1 METVLITGGTGLV
14 GTALSLH
21 LLELG
26 YKVIVLGRSLVHPS
40 DSLLKKAVKEKKL
53 AYRIWNPSEGSVDE
67 QALME
72 ADHVVNLAGAGVADK
87 RWTARRKLEIRDS
100 RVNSGNT
107 LAKAL
112 KKMGKKPKTFVQAS
126 AIGWYGPDA
135 PESGVPFTEDQPLHD
150 YYLGN
155 TCKEWE
161 NSTLE
166 LEQLGI
172 RRVVLRIGIVLSS
185 KGGALKE
192 FQKPLMGGVA
202 AVMGNGKQM
211 ISWIEISDL
220 CRMIVFA
227 SQQESLK
234 GVFNAVAPEPVSNRT
249 LTITLAKHLRGRFY
263 LPVHVP
269 SFLLHLMLGEMSIEI
284 LKSTTVSASKIQDA
298 GFQFAAPT
306 ISEAIEKSYP
316 LKG

>member
-1 METVLITGGTGLV
+1 MQTVLITGGTGLV
-14 GTALSLH
+14 GTALTLH

-26 YKVIVLGRSLVHPS
+26 YRVIVLGRSIVHPS
-40 DSLLKKAVKEKKL
+40 DPLLKKGVEEKMLEYK
-53 AYRIWNPSEGSVDE
+53 IWNPSAGTVNE
-67 QALME
+67 QALTE

-87 RWTARRKLEIRDS
+87 RWTASRKLEIRDS

-107 LAKAL
+107 LTKAL
-112 KKMGKKPKTFVQAS
+112 KKLGKKPTTFIQAS

-135 PESGVPFTEDQPLHD
+135 PESGLPFAEDKPVHD

-161 NSTLE
+161 DSTLE

-192 FQKPLMGGVA
+192 FKKPLMGGVA
-202 AVMGNGKQM
+202 AIMGDGKQM

-220 CRMIVFA
+220 CSMIVFA
-227 SQQESLK
+227 IQQASLK
-234 GVFNAVAPEPVSNRT
+234 GVFNAVAPEPVSNST
-249 LTITLAKHLRGRFY
+249 LTKTLARHLLGRFY
-263 LPVHVP
+263 VPIHVP
-269 SFLLHLMLGEMSIEI
+269 SFVLNLMLGEMSIEI
-284 LKSTTVSASKIQDA
+284 LKSTTVSAAKILQA
-298 GFQFAAPT
+298 GFQFEAPT
-306 ISEAIEKSYP
+306 ISEAIAKTYP
-316 LKG
+316 LKK